1 MARPCKI
8 CKLEKSHPEAFKSL
22 TKQIQKDERG
32 TMNKFL
38 EKFNQEY
45 GLNIIPMNV
54 SRHKTHME
62 GNVHELKSKDRK
74 QPQKNKE
81 PDGEMEVY
89 SPEGELLYTN
99 IKEIIKSL
107 NKRQREFCEL
117 FVNTYN
123 HNATA
128 SYQEAFDCE
137 NYGSAASMASGLLKN
152 LNVILYINYLVEERS
167 KRLKI
172 SSSFVLT
179 GLMENYARAM
189 QAEPVLDREGNPT
202 GVYTYNPNAAN
213 KALELIGKHL
223 LMWDNKGLSDNS
235 QMYKDLADKIIENKI
250 SPVMALVEMAKD
262 KLPAQDLLKTL
273 LNKADLSQLTAG
285 PEREGDDLKKA
296 TTDELTQRLQLIE
309 SKKQKL
315 LC

>member
-1 MARPCKI
+1 MPRECKV
-8 CKLEKSHPEAFKSL
+8 CKLDRTHPKAYIKL
-22 TKQIQKDERG
+22 TREIENPGKLSM
-32 TMNKFL
+32 TKFIEQL
-38 EKFNQEY
+38 NEEY
-45 GLNIIPMNV
+45 GIDLNKMNV

-107 NKRQREFCEL
+107 NERQREFCEL

-128 SYQEAFDCE
+128 AYQEAFDCE

-189 QAEPVLDREGNPT
+189 QAEPVLDREGFPT
-202 GVYTYNPNAAN
+202 GVYSYNPNAAN

-223 LMWDNKGLSDNS
+223 AMWDKKTDDNHD
-235 QMYKDLADKIIENKI
+235 MVKKIIEKLMSNEITPLIAGLELGKYKNAAIPEALKI
-250 SPVMALVEMAKD
+250 AMQKSDASGLD
-262 KLPAQDLLKTL
+262 KPTINQ
-273 LNKADLSQLTAG
+273 S
-285 PEREGDDLKKA
+285 DDMRDY
-296 TTDELTQRLQLIE
+296 TDEELVRIV
-309 SKKQKL
+309 SGGND
-315 LC
+315 